1 MASASAP
8 IEDFL
13 EVDKPIPGQN
23 FVCLSFVSPDKV
35 LVQKEKF
42 TFYKYTQDRV
52 NTVSTALIGQLEEM
66 LSKATDNTIDIAQI
80 VRFKKFVDAQLKADK
95 TDIAGF
101 NEKYEDFLFKE
112 GKVIQAEFDES
123 HNFQTNVRGIKVRGV
138 YDTYK
143 EADMRAKVLQR
154 MDQSFHV
161 YVGQVG
167 YWLPWDPNSNDV
179 ENQEYLDDQLNRLV
193 KEYKENEVKKDI
205 FYQEQKT
212 SRKKEAMSV
221 ADRLRKKLADKK
233 SQAQTQTQTQSEA
246 GSGAEP
252 LENNTNET
260 DLAQQLSKDDPWMQR
275 KTAEAAATA
284 SEENQ

>member
-52 NTVSTALIGQLEEM
+52 NTLSTALIGQLEEM

>member
-1 MASASAP
+1 MAAAAQP

-23 FVCLSFVSPDKV
+23 FVCLSFVSPDKI

-42 TFYKYTQDRV
+42 SFYKYTQDRV
-52 NTVSTALIGQLEEM
+52 NTLNEALSSQIEKM
-66 LSKATDNTIDIAQI
+66 LTSATDNTIDIAQL
-80 VRFKKFVDAQLKADK
+80 VRFKKFMDAQLKADQ
-95 TDIAGF
+95 TDMAGF
-101 NEKYEDFLFKE
+101 TEKFDDFMFKE
-112 GKVIQAEFDES
+112 GKKIQTEFDEA

-161 YVGQVG
+161 FVGQVG

-212 SRKKEAMSV
+212 ARKKEAMSV
-221 ADRLRKKLADKK
+221 ADRLRKKLDDKK
-233 SQAQTQTQTQSEA
+233 KAAAAADDATQPPSA
-246 GSGAEP
+246 PASALAAAAP
-252 LENNTNET
+252 SD
-260 DLAQQLSKDDPWMQR
+260 DLAEQLSQEDPWMKR
-275 KTAEAAATA
+275 KAEAAALAA
-284 SEENQ
+284 SEKQ

>member
-1 MASASAP
+1 MATAQP

-23 FVCLSFVSPDKV
+23 FVCLSFVSPDKI

-52 NTVSTALIGQLEEM
+52 NTLNTALTSQIEEM
-66 LSKATDNTIDIAQI
+66 LTKATDNTIDIAQL
-80 VRFKKFVDAQLKADK
+80 VRFKKFMDSQLKVDQ
-95 TDIAGF
+95 TDLSGF
-101 NEKYEDFLFKE
+101 TEKFDDFMFKE
-112 GKVIQAEFDES
+112 GKTIQTEFDEA

-233 SQAQTQTQTQSEA
+233 QQQNADADAAEA
-246 GSGAEP
+246 SDLP
-252 LENNTNET
+252 PSTVVNTN
-260 DLAQQLSKDDPWMQR
+260 DLAHQLSQDDPWMQR
-275 KTAEAAATA
+275 KAAAAAANAIESDKTV
-284 SEENQ
+284 

>member
-1 MASASAP
+1 MAAVSSEP

-13 EVDKPIPGQN
+13 EVDKPISGQN
-23 FVCLSFVSPDKV
+23 FVCLSFVSPDKL

-52 NTVSTALIGQLEEM
+52 NTLSTALVGQLEEM

-80 VRFKKFVDAQLKADK
+80 VRFKKFVDEQLKADK
-95 TDIAGF
+95 TDINGF
-101 NEKYEDFLFKE
+101 NEKYDDFLFKE
-112 GKVIQAEFDES
+112 GKTIQSEFDEA
-123 HNFQTNVRGIKVRGV
+123 HKFQTNVRGIKVRGV

-167 YWLPWDPNSNDV
+167 YWLPWDPNSNEV
-179 ENQEYLDDQLNRLV
+179 ENQEYLDNQLNRLV

-212 SRKKEAMSV
+212 ARKKEAISV
-221 ADRLRKKLADKK
+221 TERLRKKLDDKRK
-233 SQAQTQTQTQSEA
+233 AEA
-246 GSGAEP
+246 AA
-252 LENNTNET
+252 TATTTET
-260 DLAQQLSKDDPWMQR
+260 VVSPSITSTVSNDLAEQLSQDDPWMQR
-275 KTAEAAATA
+275 RAASSAAASSST
-284 SEENQ
+284 Q

>member
-1 MASASAP
+1 MATAQP

-13 EVDKPIPGQN
+13 DVDKPIPGQN
-23 FVCLSFVSPDKV
+23 FVCLSFVSPDKI

-42 TFYKYTQDRV
+42 SFYKYTQDRV
-52 NTVSTALIGQLEEM
+52 NTLSDALTAHIEEM
-66 LSKATDNTIDIAQI
+66 LTKATDNTIDITQL
-80 VRFKKFVDAQLKADK
+80 VRFKKFMDTQLKADQ
-95 TDIAGF
+95 TDIEGF
-101 NEKYEDFLFKE
+101 TEKYADFMFKE
-112 GKVIQAEFDES
+112 GKNIQTEFDEA

-161 YVGQVG
+161 FVGQVG
-167 YWLPWDPNSNDV
+167 YWLPWDPNSNEV

-193 KEYKENEVKKDI
+193 KEYKENEAKKDI

-221 ADRLRKKLADKK
+221 ADRLRKKLEDKK
-233 SQAQTQTQTQSEA
+233 NA
-246 GSGAEP
+246 GLAAAAAENTAP
-252 LENNTNET
+252 PSSSASNEKSDNN
-260 DLAQQLSKDDPWMQR
+260 DLAEQLSQEDPWMKR
-275 KTAEAAATA
+275 KAEAAALA
-284 SEENQ
+284 FSEKQ